1 MYNGKTK
8 TDAAKKPNRQSQ
20 QQCSIREVMWKVYDE
35 M

>member
-1 MYNGKTK
+1 MYNDKTK
-8 TDAAKKPNRQSQ
+8 TDAAKKQNRQRQ